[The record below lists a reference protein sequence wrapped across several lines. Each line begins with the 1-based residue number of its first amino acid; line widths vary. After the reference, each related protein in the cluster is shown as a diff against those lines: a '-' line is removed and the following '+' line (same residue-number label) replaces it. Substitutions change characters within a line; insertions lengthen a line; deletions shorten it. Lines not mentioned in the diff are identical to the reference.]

1 MRNPVWRALIL
12 SLALASLLPAQE
24 SVENIVKS
32 APSRGKF
39 PEATAAVVQSRQ
51 AFSLDRAGRK
61 SEDYFLVLEVFNLTG
76 REKFSDFRIPLDKNL
91 EKVDV
96 LLART
101 YKGNLTA
108 VDVEKGAIND
118 VTPPYLADAD
128 MYSNLIHRVLS
139 FPAVDPGSC
148 LAVRYRKE
156 SIDAPAQMDGIVRF
170 QLEEP
175 ILSKELKVILPAEK
189 SLKYKIIGLN
199 SDFRVETSG
208 PDKIYTLTA
217 SDQPQVKPEEYM
229 PPLEE
234 IGSRVVFS
242 TYTDWNEACRG
253 FLRSFDQAVRPTP
266 EIAALAADL
275 TKGAATP
282 DEKVQRLFLFVAKD
296 VRSVKLPFGEGGL
309 EVHQAGV
316 VLKNRYGDW
325 KDKSVLLTALLQA
338 AGLKAFPV
346 LANSQAIPV
355 VEDVPSL
362 KQFDC
367 VLVAVSQGNGL
378 FFLNPFAD
386 KSQFGYMSG
395 VDGTRGLLIKPDT
408 AEFCEIRGL
417 SGTESESRN
426 EIVGQLDGRGDL
438 KGKIVSEV
446 TGIFDHWARQS
457 LMDSTAKERRDFFV
471 EALNKLQEDTE
482 SGNFK
487 VSDLKDLRTPVK
499 VSQEFLARRFGIFQG
514 KIVLL
519 NVPDLPYEFSG
530 QGLVPRLAKR
540 QYPLRLP
547 DKAAVSLTFRVKIP
561 SGHKLLYIPES
572 FSFRKD
578 YGSFDFSTAFDSGK
592 SELTVKKSYTLT
604 IRDIL
609 PGQYEEFKKMMD
621 AFSLPRNTLILLER
635 I

>member
-1 MRNPVWRALIL
+1 MRHPVWRALVL
-12 SLALASLLPAQE
+12 GLAFASLLPAQE
-24 SVENIVKS
+24 SVESIVKN

-39 PEATAAVVQSRQ
+39 PEATAAVIQSRQ

-96 LLART
+96 LVART

-148 LAVRYRKE
+148 LAVQYRKE
-156 SIDAPAQMDGIVRF
+156 SRDTPGQVDGIVHF
-170 QLEEP
+170 QFEEP
-175 ILSKELKVILPAEK
+175 ILSKELKVTLPAEK
-189 SLKYKIIGLN
+189 KLKYRIIGLD

-208 PDKIYTLTA
+208 QDKVYSLTA
-217 SDQPQVKPEEYM
+217 SDRPQVKPEEFM

-242 TYTDWNEACRG
+242 TYADWNEACRG

-266 EIAALAADL
+266 EITALAADL
-275 TKGAATP
+275 TKEAATP
-282 DEKVQRLFLFVAKD
+282 QEKVRRLFFFVAQE

-309 EVHQAGV
+309 EAHPAGV

-338 AGLKAFPV
+338 SGLEAFPV
-346 LANSQAIPV
+346 LANSRAIPV

-367 VLVAVSQGNGL
+367 VLVAVSQANGL

-386 KSQFGYMSG
+386 KSQYGYMSG
-395 VDGTRGLLIKPDT
+395 IDGTRGLLVKPEA

-417 SGTESESRN
+417 AGTESESRN
-426 EIVGQLDGRGDL
+426 EIVGQLDDRGDFR
-438 KGKIVSEV
+438 GRIVSEV
-446 TGIFDHWARQS
+446 TGIFDQWARHS
-457 LMDSTAKERRDFFV
+457 LADRTAKERRDFFV
-471 EALNKLQEDTE
+471 EALNKLQEDTQA
-482 SGNFK
+482 GDFQIT
-487 VSDLKDLRTPVK
+487 DLKDLGTPVK
-499 VSQEFLARRFGIFQG
+499 VRQEFLARRFGIFQG
-514 KIVLL
+514 KIELL
-519 NVPDLPYEFSG
+519 NIPVLPYEFSG

-547 DKAAVSLTFRVKIP
+547 DKASLALTFRIQIP
-561 SGHKLLYIPES
+561 SGHKLLYMPEG
-572 FSFRKD
+572 FSFKKD
-578 YGSFDFSTAFDSGK
+578 YGAFDFSAAYDSGK
-592 SELTVKKSYTLT
+592 SELTIRKSYSLT
-604 IRDIL
+604 ARDIP
-609 PGQYEEFKKMMD
+609 PGQYEEFKKIMD
-621 AFSLPRNTLILLER
+621 SFSLPRNALILLER
-635 I
+635 E